1 VPPTTRS
8 TFRPRVRSSS
18 VDAASVRRLAARRA
32 ARAEQAG
39 APVLQTPVLQT
50 PVPQTPVPQTP
61 VRETKT
67 ARRRGWPLVREH
79 ADTTA
84 RRTRPFGQM
93 FLPLLLAAVTLAL
106 GGLAAWF
113 GAEAA
118 ALNAEP
124 SAQNL
129 ALADPVQ
136 TSQVT
141 RQVTSAIGA
150 LFSYDYAA
158 PGPTTQAAGRLLTG
172 AAVREYAALF
182 GQIQRQAPKQQLVI
196 TTTVTNAGVEL
207 LTPNTARVLVF
218 AVESDRKAD
227 GTPATAGAMLAVNV
241 VRFGGTWKIEGIDTF
256 GG

>member
-1 VPPTTRS
+1 VPPTIRPTS
-8 TFRPRVRSSS
+8 RPRVRSSS
-18 VDAASVRRLAARRA
+18 VDAAAVRRLAARRA
-32 ARAEQAG
+32 ARAEQAAG
-39 APVLQTPVLQT
+39 AAQATAAARAASAPVGEAPVLQTP
-50 PVPQTPVPQTP
+50 
-61 VRETKT
+61 
-67 ARRRGWPLVREH
+67 RRRGWPFARAH
-79 ADTTA
+79 ADA
-84 RRTRPFGQM
+84 EGRRTRPFGHM

-118 ALNAEP
+118 ALNGAP

-129 ALADPVQ
+129 ALADPAE

-141 RQVTSAIGA
+141 QQVTSAIGA

-158 PGPTTQAAGRLLTG
+158 PDPTTQAAGRLLTG

-182 GQIQRQAPKQQLVI
+182 AQIHQQAPRQQLVI
-196 TTTVTNAGVEL
+196 TTTVSNAGVEL
-207 LTPNTARVLVF
+207 LTPDTARVLVF
-218 AVESDRKAD
+218 AVESDRKAN

-241 VRFGGTWKIEGIDTF
+241 VRAGGIWKIEGIDTF

>member
-8 TFRPRVRSSS
+8 TSRLRVRSSS
-18 VDAASVRRLAARRA
+18 VDAAAVRRLAARRA
-32 ARAEQAG
+32 ARAEQADSAEQAVSAQVEE
-39 APVLQTPVLQT
+39 APVLQT
-50 PVPQTPVPQTP
+50 
-61 VRETKT
+61 E
-67 ARRRGWPLVREH
+67 RRRGWPFARAH
-79 ADTTA
+79 ADA
-84 RRTRPFGQM
+84 EGRRTRPFGHM

-118 ALNAEP
+118 ALNGAS
-124 SAQNL
+124 SAQNR
-129 ALADPVQ
+129 ALADPTE

-141 RQVTSAIGA
+141 RQVSSAIGA

-158 PGPTTQAAGRLLTG
+158 PDPTTRAADGLLTG

-182 GQIQRQAPKQQLVI
+182 GQIQRQAPKQQLVV
-196 TTTVTNAGVEL
+196 TTTVSNAGVEL

-218 AVESDRKAD
+218 AVESDRKAG

-241 VRFGGTWKIEGIDTF
+241 VRVGGTWKIEGIDTF